1 MMVGA
6 HVRLVRK
13 LGEGGMASV
22 WAAEHLTLHT
32 QVAVKF
38 VSLGLAGDASVLERF
53 RREATTVAK
62 MKNPHVVQVFD
73 HGVTPEGSPYMVMEL
88 LEGED
93 LGGAILRLGS
103 LPVPDVVR
111 VVNQTSKALGK
122 AHSLGLVHRDIKPE
136 NLFLTDLDGE
146 IFVKVLDFGIAKE
159 TSARSEA
166 RSMTTTGSMIG
177 TPYYMSPEQVLSAK
191 LVSSGADLWSLAV
204 VAYHALT
211 GRVPFDA
218 ETVAGVFIAIERG
231 VFDPP
236 SVRNP
241 ALLPSLDAWFNR
253 ALSRD
258 PSVRF
263 ASAKELAASF
273 EEAAAGR
280 CGDGR
285 QGVSVA
291 GLPVVAQLADASVV
305 AENVEPA
312 GPIVSD
318 PQADPSVP
326 AQTVNPLVPAA
337 TLEGTAGEGGAMGA
351 RSPSP
356 KMRLAVVGGLGVLTV
371 AAGILTALVL
381 FGGQEPETMETGLA
395 ESATWVGV
403 VEVSEAGIDGSEAG
417 EVLSAED
424 LPNAPI
430 KPKAKPG
437 PWEPPAGMA
446 VPVDTSKPAVT
457 PSAPAP
463 PPKPT
468 KERKEYGF

>member
-1 MMVGA
+1 
-6 HVRLVRK
+6 
-13 LGEGGMASV
+13 MASV
-22 WAAEHLTLHT
+22 WVAEHLTLHT

-93 LGGAILRLGS
+93 LGAAILRLGS

-231 VFDPP
+231 AFDPP

-241 ALLPSLDAWFNR
+241 ALLPSLDAWF
-253 ALSRD
+253 AKSLSRD

-280 CGDGR
+280 SGDER
-285 QGVSVA
+285 HGVSVA
-291 GLPVVAQLADASVV
+291 GLPVVARLADAPAV
-305 AENVEPA
+305 AEKVEPV
-312 GPIVSD
+312 GPIVPD
-318 PQADPSVP
+318 PPADPSVP
-326 AQTVNPLVPAA
+326 AQTINPLVSAD
-337 TLEGTAGEGGAMGA
+337 TFEGTAAGGAMGA
-351 RSPSP
+351 RKPSS
-356 KMRLAVVGGLGVLTV
+356 KMSLAVVGGLGALTV

-381 FGGQEPETMETGLA
+381 FGGPESETTEAGLA
-395 ESATWVGV
+395 ESATWVGA
-403 VEVSEAGIDGSEAG
+403 VEVPEAGVDGSGVGEAM
-417 EVLSAED
+417 SAED
-424 LPNAPI
+424 LPKAPA
-430 KPKAKPG
+430 KPKTKPG
-437 PWEPPAGMA
+437 PWEPPPGMA
-446 VPVDTSKPAVT
+446 VPVDASKPAVT
-457 PSAPAP
+457 PTPPTP
-463 PPKPT
+463 PPKAT

>member
-1 MMVGA
+1 
-6 HVRLVRK
+6 
-13 LGEGGMASV
+13 MASV
-22 WAAEHLTLHT
+22 WVAEHLTLHT

-38 VSLGLAGDASVLERF
+38 VSLGLAGDPSVLERF

-73 HGVTPEGSPYMVMEL
+73 HGVTLEGSPYIVMEL

-93 LGGAILRLGS
+93 LGDAILRRGS
-103 LPVPDVVR
+103 LPVPEVVR
-111 VVNQTSKALGK
+111 VVTQTSKALGK
-122 AHSLGLVHRDIKPE
+122 AHALGLVHRDIKPE

-166 RSMTTTGSMIG
+166 RSMTSTGSMIG

-191 LVSSGADLWSLAV
+191 LVSSDADLWSLAV

-241 ALLPSLDAWFNR
+241 ALLPSQDAWFRR

-280 CGDGR
+280 AWDEVL
-285 QGVSVA
+285 GVSGA
-291 GLPVVAQLADASVV
+291 ERLPVVAQLADAPVV
-305 AENVEPA
+305 VGTTEAI
-312 GPIVSD
+312 GPPVPD
-318 PQADPSVP
+318 PPVDPSVP
-326 AQTVNPLVPAA
+326 AQTVGPLVPAD
-337 TLEGTAGEGGAMGA
+337 TFEGTAGAGAIGA
-351 RSPSP
+351 RRPWP
-356 KMRLAVVGGLGVLTV
+356 KTRVAVVGGLAALTV
-371 AAGILTALVL
+371 AAGILTLVL
-381 FGGQEPETMETGLA
+381 FGGQEPEAAETGLV
-395 ESATWVGV
+395 ESTTWVGA
-403 VEVSEAGIDGSEAG
+403 VEVPEAGAAGQGHGEAM
-417 EVLSAED
+417 SAED
-424 LPNAPI
+424 LPKAPA
-430 KPKAKPG
+430 KPKTKPG
-437 PWEPPAGMA
+437 PPPRGTV
-446 VPVDTSKPAVT
+446 VPLVTSEPAVT
-457 PSAPAP
+457 PSPPAP
-463 PPKPT
+463 PPTAT

>member
-1 MMVGA
+1 
-6 HVRLVRK
+6 
-13 LGEGGMASV
+13 MASV
-22 WAAEHLTLHT
+22 WVAEHLTLRT

-73 HGVTPEGSPYMVMEL
+73 HGVTLEGSSYIVMEL

-93 LGGAILRLGS
+93 LGDAILRRGP

-111 VVNQTSKALGK
+111 VVAQTSKALGK
-122 AHSLGLVHRDIKPE
+122 AHTLELVHRDIKPE

-159 TSARSEA
+159 TSAKSEA
-166 RSMTTTGSMIG
+166 RSMTSTGSMIG

-191 LVSSGADLWSLAV
+191 LVSSNADLWSLAV

-241 ALLPSLDAWFNR
+241 ALVPSLDAWFKK

-258 PSVRF
+258 PSLRF
-263 ASAKELAASF
+263 GSARELAASF

-280 CGDGR
+280 AWDDLL
-285 QGVSVA
+285 GVSVPGGIVA
-291 GLPVVAQLADASVV
+291 AGTGLPVAAQLADAPVI
-305 AENVEPA
+305 ADPEPI
-312 GPIVSD
+312 GPLVSD
-318 PQADPSVP
+318 PPADPSVP
-326 AQTVNPLVPAA
+326 AQTIGPLVPAD
-337 TLEGTAGEGGAMGA
+337 TFEGTADAGGAIGA
-351 RSPSP
+351 RRPWP
-356 KMRLAVVGGLGVLTV
+356 KTRVAVVGGLGALTV

-381 FGGQEPETMETGLA
+381 FGGQEPETTETGLV
-395 ESATWVGV
+395 ESATWVGAV
-403 VEVSEAGIDGSEAG
+403 DVPEAGVDGQGVGEAM
-417 EVLSAED
+417 SAED
-424 LPNAPI
+424 LPKAPV
-430 KPKAKPG
+430 KPKTKPG
-437 PWEPPAGMA
+437 PPPPGTA

-457 PSAPAP
+457 PTAPAP
-463 PPKPT
+463 PPTAT

>member
-1 MMVGA
+1 
-6 HVRLVRK
+6 
-13 LGEGGMASV
+13 MASV
-22 WAAEHLTLHT
+22 WVAEHLTLHT

-38 VSLGLAGDASVLERF
+38 VSLGLAGDLSVLERF

-73 HGVTPEGSPYMVMEL
+73 HGVTLEGSPYIVMEL

-93 LGGAILRLGS
+93 LGDAILRRGS

-122 AHSLGLVHRDIKPE
+122 AHALGLVHRDIKPE

-166 RSMTTTGSMIG
+166 RSMTSTGSMIG

-191 LVSSGADLWSLAV
+191 LVSSDADLWSLAV

-241 ALLPSLDAWFNR
+241 ALLPSLDAWFKR
-253 ALSRD
+253 ALCRD

-273 EEAAAGR
+273 EQAAAGR
-280 CGDGR
+280 TWDDP
-285 QGVSVA
+285 QGVPVA
-291 GLPVVAQLADASVV
+291 DGLPVVAQLADATE
-305 AENVEPA
+305 AI
-312 GPIVSD
+312 GPPVPD
-318 PQADPSVP
+318 PPVDPSVP
-326 AQTVNPLVPAA
+326 AQTIGPLVPAD
-337 TLEGTAGEGGAMGA
+337 TFEGTADAAGAIGA
-351 RSPSP
+351 RRPWP
-356 KMRLAVVGGLGVLTV
+356 KARVAVVGGLGALTV
-371 AAGILTALVL
+371 AAGIVTALAL
-381 FGGQEPETMETGLA
+381 SGGQEPETTETGLV
-395 ESATWVGV
+395 ESATWVGTV
-403 VEVSEAGIDGSEAG
+403 DVPEAGADGQGVGEAM
-417 EVLSAED
+417 SAED
-424 LPNAPI
+424 LPKAPV
-430 KPKAKPG
+430 KPKTKPG
-437 PWEPPAGMA
+437 PPPPGTL

-457 PSAPAP
+457 PSPPAP
-463 PPKPT
+463 PPTAT